1 MGDRSSGI
9 QISEL
14 RYTWGLPSR
23 CDTVAPHSDFVEW
36 KREGGRD
43 SGRREGGKGKR
54 ENGNRHREERGREK
68 GWWDTG
74 CPHGGREAA
83 GHRGQRQLPSPSL
96 SYLLIGPAA
105 LSVSSEEASKMKKLP

>member
-1 MGDRSSGI
+1 MTHDLSKEMEMVS
-9 QISEL
+9 
-14 RYTWGLPSR
+14 
-23 CDTVAPHSDFVEW
+23 
-36 KREGGRD
+36 EGGRD

-105 LSVSSEEASKMKKLP
+105 LSVSSEEASKMKTLP